1 MSNLSTNNVLNKNIL
16 IGLALIIVFIR
27 IIFIFF
33 MGPMPQDA
41 YYFFYSQ
48 HPSLSYFDHPPAIA
62 VILKF
67 FTWMVGKNTIAIKL
81 ADSITTLGTI
91 WIFYKLA
98 LKFYD
103 QEQAQKALLLLLSTL
118 MVSILSLI
126 STPDSPLL
134 FFWALSL
141 LMLHVAIFED
151 KKWFWVF
158 TGIAMGL
165 AFDSKYT
172 AVFLP
177 SGMVLFLLLSNSKRR
192 YLATIWPYLVC
203 ILFVVVSIPVIIWN
217 FDNHFASFVFQ
228 GKQRMQ
234 SVSGFHLTPR
244 YFFGLIGTQLF
255 ILIPILFISLFY
267 ALWNIY
273 KTYKHSSSK
282 LSTELLFLLCFFLPV
297 FAVFIILSPI
307 YWIKINWLMP
317 SYIAGIIFVSTYISN
332 RWLKWQLVISVVLH
346 LAMAV
351 EIIFYV
357 VPVKSDDTWF
367 GWKEL
372 FKQTRAVQAK
382 QKANFIFSA
391 DGYKTSAEL
400 NLYSDEFIY
409 GQNVIGDPALHFDY
423 IGTDLTKL
431 NGKTAI
437 FVDSDPRFTDLEKA
451 PIVPEKLK
459 NYFKNVIQLDPILIY
474 NRGKVVRKFNVF
486 LCEDYYFPVIEK
498 HVENIP

>member
-1 MSNLSTNNVLNKNIL
+1 MTNLSSNNALNRNLL
-16 IGLALIIVFIR
+16 IGLTLIIIFIR
-27 IIFIFF
+27 IISIFF

-67 FTWMVGKNTIAIKL
+67 FTFIMGKNTIAIKL
-81 ADSITTLGTI
+81 ADSITTLGII

-103 QEQAQKALLLLLSTL
+103 KEQTQKALLLLLSTL
-118 MVSILSLI
+118 MVSILSLV

-177 SGMVLFLLLSNSKRR
+177 AGMILFLLLSNSKRR
-192 YLATIWPYLVC
+192 YLVTIWPYLVC
-203 ILFVVVSIPVIIWN
+203 VLFVVVSLPVIIWN
-217 FDNHFASFVFQ
+217 FDHHFASFVFQ
-228 GKQRMQ
+228 GKERMK
-234 SVSGFHLTPR
+234 SVTGFHLTPR
-244 YFFGLIGTQLF
+244 FFFGLIGTQLF

-267 ALWNIY
+267 ALWRVY
-273 KTYKHSSSK
+273 KTYKQSWSK
-282 LSTELLFLLCFFLPV
+282 LPSQLLFLLCFFLPV
-297 FAVFIILSPI
+297 FAVFIILSPV

-317 SYIAGIIFVSTYISN
+317 SYIAGIIFVSSYISN
-332 RWLKWQLVISVVLH
+332 RWLKWQVVISVVIH

-351 EIIFYV
+351 QIILYV
-357 VPVKSDDTWF
+357 VPVRSDDTWF

-372 FKQTRAVQAK
+372 SEQTKAIQTE

-400 NLYSDEFIY
+400 NLYSNEFIY
-409 GQNVIGDPALHFDY
+409 GQNVIGDHALHFDY
-423 IGTDLTKL
+423 IGTDLRIL

-437 FVDSDPRFTDLEKA
+437 FIDSEPRFTDLKKA
-451 PIVPEKLK
+451 PIVPEKLEI
-459 NYFKNVIQLDPILIY
+459 YFKKVTQLDPILIY

-486 LCEDYYFPVIEK
+486 LCEDYYFPVIEG
-498 HVENIP
+498 HVDDTP